1 MTPADT
7 IRQAVYTAIN
17 GAGGYTCYTSPP
29 KSVENFILFDELRIM
44 EDIVQDVWTYDV
56 GLTIQVVTRFEKTG
70 SVKTGSVV
78 ATAIDAIMRPTA
90 KTFLTIT
97 GWDVVSMRL
106 DATSETQEITA
117 DAKVFRE
124 VLNYFIT
131 IMKQ

>member
-1 MTPADT
+1 MIPTDT

-17 GAGGYTCYTSPP
+17 SAGGYTAYTSPP
-29 KSVENFILFDELRIM
+29 KTGENFILIDEIRVM
-44 EDIVQDVWTYDV
+44 EDIVQDVFTYDV
-56 GLTIQVVTRFEKTG
+56 GITIEVVTRYEKRG

-78 ATAIDAIMRPTA
+78 ATAIDAIMRPTS
-90 KTFLTIT
+90 KTFMTIT

-124 VLNYFIT
+124 VLNYFIRV
-131 IMKQ
+131 MKQ